1 MSITAFTFYNYIMSS
16 NNNDNDND
24 IERFKKV
31 FQNRLEKIP
40 DKIVSSR
47 VLMILL
53 DIESREE
60 YEIFR
65 NVYME
70 YFKKKV
76 SGNII

>member
-1 MSITAFTFYNYIMSS
+1 MSILPFTFYSYIMSS
-16 NNNDNDND
+16 NDN
-24 IERFKKV
+24 EVEKFKKI
-31 FQNRLEKIP
+31 FQNRLEKMP

-60 YEIFR
+60 YNIFR

-76 SGNII
+76 TGNII

>member
-1 MSITAFTFYNYIMSS
+1 MSILPFTFYSYIMSS
-16 NNNDNDND
+16 NDN
-24 IERFKKV
+24 EVEKFKKI
-31 FQNRLEKIP
+31 FQNRLEKMP

-60 YEIFR
+60 YNIFR

-76 SGNII
+76 MGNII

>member
-1 MSITAFTFYNYIMSS
+1 MSFLPFTFYSYIMSS
-16 NNNDNDND
+16 NDNDV
-24 IERFKKV
+24 EKFKK
-31 FQNRLEKIP
+31 FFKNRLEKMP

-60 YEIFR
+60 YNIFR

-76 SGNII
+76 MGNII

>member
-1 MSITAFTFYNYIMSS
+1 MSVLPFTFYNYVMELS
-16 NNNDNDND
+16 DN
-24 IERFKKV
+24 EVEKFKKI

-53 DIESREE
+53 DIQSREE
-60 YEIFR
+60 YDIFR
-65 NVYME
+65 NVYMG

-76 SGNII
+76 LGNII

>member
-1 MSITAFTFYNYIMSS
+1 MSILPFTFYSYIMSS
-16 NNNDNDND
+16 NDN
-24 IERFKKV
+24 EVEKFKKI
-31 FQNRLEKIP
+31 FQNRLEKMP

-60 YEIFR
+60 YNIFR

-76 SGNII
+76 MDNII

>member
-1 MSITAFTFYNYIMSS
+1 MSILPFTFYNYIMSS
-16 NNNDNDND
+16 NNNNDV
-24 IERFKKV
+24 EKFKEIFKT
-31 FQNRLEKIP
+31 RLEKMP

-53 DIESREE
+53 DIETRYE
-60 YEIFR
+60 YDIFR

-76 SGNII
+76 MGNII

>member
-16 NNNDNDND
+16 NNNDND